1 MGSHYPHYEVRSRS
15 RAQATAAGPW
25 LLGLGLALFELSLA
39 LWMWGR
45 ATRGYA
51 PAPARSR
58 CGSPVI
64 GIELSSGVEHALSSM
79 CVYSLKIATA
89 SVRDFLN
96 QKRLT
101 NSNGFEF
108 SENLNCTCFP
118 PTSRTGQSAPCFCP
132 RRQIRDVEI

>member
-51 PAPARSR
+51 PPIGLRPQPRNSLRLMARPTAGNTLRPRTTKGPA
-58 CGSPVI
+58 V
-64 GIELSSGVEHALSSM
+64 L
-79 CVYSLKIATA
+79 
-89 SVRDFLN
+89 
-96 QKRLT
+96 
-101 NSNGFEF
+101 
-108 SENLNCTCFP
+108 
-118 PTSRTGQSAPCFCP
+118 P
-132 RRQIRDVEI
+132 RKLFA